1 MLFEY
6 ARFESFVIALIFVEK
21 FILLNLEWMKM
32 KNINNEIKNEIII
45 INLLVNV
52 LILNSR

>member
-52 LILNSR
+52 LILNSK